1 MAVDPPLYDIGLA
14 KILAEKNMIKMNK
27 ILIPIR
33 GILYKNIKF

>member
-27 ILIPIR
+27 C
-33 GILYKNIKF
+33 LYP